1 MAYVLLLALLWSAV
15 GALVFFVRANVTLTQ
30 RLALTIGTSLAFGVI
45 GWVDVSSIY
54 QATHSNPAVIAK
66 QTGQFESQRAKAA
79 N

>member
-1 MAYVLLLALLWSAV
+1 MIYVLLLAFVWSAV

-54 QATHSNPAVIAK
+54 QTVHSNSAVIAK
-66 QTGQFESQRAKAA
+66 AVGQVGSQ
-79 N
+79 